1 MRTLRTRVTSLVAA
15 LVLAA
20 CIPEL
25 GPRESLVDRPMVLA
39 VRAEPPESKP
49 GAAVT
54 YEALVAT
61 PGGTLAT
68 IAGDWAFC
76 ATPKLL
82 TENGAV
88 SPACLADGIVA
99 IGETIGPVQAVTPS
113 NACFV
118 FGPETSS
125 ADLRPRDPD
134 TTGGFYQPIRVTVR
148 TGDGASRVAFGF
160 ERLSCNLANAPADVV
175 RDFAARYVANENPSL
190 LPLEADLGGGVVG
203 LDAIPRG
210 AAVTLRASW
219 PAEAAESYAL
229 FDPATQTVLTRRESL
244 RASWFA
250 SAGSFDEDRTGRRGD
265 EPETF
270 TTNIWHA
277 PDQPS
282 ITHLWV
288 VLRDERGGT
297 AFASYELVTR

>member
-1 MRTLRTRVTSLVAA
+1 MRKLVVTLMAA
-15 LVLAA
+15 LVVVS

-25 GPRESLVDRPMVLA
+25 GPRESFVDRTMVLA

-49 GAAVT
+49 GAVVT
-54 YEALVAT
+54 YEALVAS
-61 PGGTLAT
+61 PGGTLSSLQS
-68 IAGDWAFC
+68 DWAFC
-76 ATPKLL
+76 VTPKLL

-88 SPACLADGIVA
+88 SPSCLAGGVLA
-99 IGETIGPVQAVTPS
+99 LGEATGPVQAATPP

-125 ADLRPRDPD
+125 AELRPRDPD
-134 TTGGFYQPIRVTVR
+134 TTGGFYQPIRVTVPSA
-148 TGDGASRVAFGF
+148 DGPSRVAFGF

-190 LPLEADLGGGVVG
+190 VPLEADVGGAMVP

-210 AAVTLRASW
+210 ATVTLRASW
-219 PAEAAESYAL
+219 LAEDAESYAL
-229 FDPATQTVLTRRESL
+229 FDPATQTVVTRRESL
-244 RASWFA
+244 RASWFT
-250 SAGSFDEDRTGRRGD
+250 SAGSFDEDRTGRRAD
-265 EPETF
+265 ELETF
-270 TTNIWHA
+270 TTNVWHA
-277 PDQPS
+277 PDEAT

-297 AFASYELVTR
+297 SFGSYELVTR